1 MRKLELKPELFGFN
15 KTSANLNTNGA
26 RPGNS
31 IGTITFNDVEYRKSD
46 LTEEQI
52 ALASRLNVIGRK
64 LATLQAAHDDY
75 VMTNDYKNIVIQSFE
90 RSINPEV
97 IEEDKEE

>member
-1 MRKLELKPELFGFN
+1 MSEKQNMENQEPV
-15 KTSANLNTNGA
+15 
-26 RPGNS
+26 
-31 IGTITFNDVEYRKSD
+31 IITFNDVEYRKSD
-46 LTEEQI
+46 LSEEQM

-97 IEEDKEE
+97 VEEKEK

>member
-1 MRKLELKPELFGFN
+1 MSDNEKMEKQEPV
-15 KTSANLNTNGA
+15 
-26 RPGNS
+26 
-31 IGTITFNDVEYRKSD
+31 IITFNDVEYRKSD

-97 IEEDKEE
+97 AGDFKEE

>member
-1 MRKLELKPELFGFN
+1 MSEDKNMENQEPV
-15 KTSANLNTNGA
+15 
-26 RPGNS
+26 
-31 IGTITFNDVEYRKSD
+31 IITFNDVEYRKSD
-46 LTEEQI
+46 LTEEQM

-90 RSINPEV
+90 RSINPEIV
-97 IEEDKEE
+97 EEEEKK

>member
-1 MRKLELKPELFGFN
+1 MSDN
-15 KTSANLNTNGA
+15 KNMENQE
-26 RPGNS
+26 PV
-31 IGTITFNDVEYRKSD
+31 IITFNNVEYRKSD
-46 LTEEQI
+46 LNEEQI

-75 VMTNDYKNIVIQSFE
+75 IMTNDYKNIVIQSFE

-97 IEEDKEE
+97 VEEVKEE

>member
-1 MRKLELKPELFGFN
+1 MSED
-15 KTSANLNTNGA
+15 KTMKTDQETTKEEPVVITYNG
-26 RPGNS
+26 
-31 IGTITFNDVEYRKSD
+31 TEYRQSD
-46 LTEEQI
+46 LTEEQM

-97 IEEDKEE
+97 VEEDKEE

>member
-1 MRKLELKPELFGFN
+1 MSEDKNMKNEEPV
-15 KTSANLNTNGA
+15 
-26 RPGNS
+26 
-31 IGTITFNDVEYRKSD
+31 IITFNDVEYRKSD
-46 LTEEQI
+46 LTEEQM

-90 RSINPEV
+90 RSLKPEV
-97 IEEDKEE
+97 VEEVKEE

>member
-1 MRKLELKPELFGFN
+1 MSKKENMENQEPV
-15 KTSANLNTNGA
+15 
-26 RPGNS
+26 
-31 IGTITFNDVEYRKSD
+31 IITFNNVEYRQSD
-46 LTEEQI
+46 LTEEQM

-90 RSINPEV
+90 RSLKPEV
-97 IEEDKEE
+97 VEEKKKE

>member
-1 MRKLELKPELFGFN
+1 MSKKENMENQEPV
-15 KTSANLNTNGA
+15 
-26 RPGNS
+26 
-31 IGTITFNDVEYRKSD
+31 IITFNNVEYIKSD
-46 LTEEQI
+46 LNEEQM

-97 IEEDKEE
+97 VEEKEK

>member
-1 MRKLELKPELFGFN
+1 MSEDKNMKNEEPV
-15 KTSANLNTNGA
+15 
-26 RPGNS
+26 
-31 IGTITFNDVEYRKSD
+31 IITFNDVPYRKSD
-46 LTEEQI
+46 LNEEQI

-90 RSINPEV
+90 RSLKPEV
-97 IEEDKEE
+97 VEEKKKE

>member
-1 MRKLELKPELFGFN
+1 MSEDKNMKNEEPV
-15 KTSANLNTNGA
+15 
-26 RPGNS
+26 
-31 IGTITFNDVEYRKSD
+31 IITFNDVQYRKSD
-46 LTEEQI
+46 LNEEQI

-97 IEEDKEE
+97 VEEVKEE

>member
-1 MRKLELKPELFGFN
+1 MSDN
-15 KTSANLNTNGA
+15 KNMENQE
-26 RPGNS
+26 PV
-31 IGTITFNDVEYRKSD
+31 IITFNDVEYRKSD
-46 LTEEQI
+46 LTEEQM

-75 VMTNDYKNIVIQSFE
+75 IMTNDYKNIVIQSFE

-97 IEEDKEE
+97 VEEKEK

>member
-1 MRKLELKPELFGFN
+1 MSDNEKMENQEPV
-15 KTSANLNTNGA
+15 
-26 RPGNS
+26 
-31 IGTITFNDVEYRKSD
+31 IITFNDVEYRKSD

-90 RSINPEV
+90 RSLKPEV
-97 IEEDKEE
+97 VEEKKKE

>member
-1 MRKLELKPELFGFN
+1 MSDNENMENQEPV
-15 KTSANLNTNGA
+15 
-26 RPGNS
+26 
-31 IGTITFNDVEYRKSD
+31 IITFNDVEYRKSD
-46 LTEEQI
+46 LTDDQM

-90 RSINPEV
+90 RSLKPEV
-97 IEEDKEE
+97 VEEVKEE

>member
-1 MRKLELKPELFGFN
+1 MSEKKNMENQEPV
-15 KTSANLNTNGA
+15 
-26 RPGNS
+26 
-31 IGTITFNDVEYRKSD
+31 IITFNDVEYRKSD
-46 LTEEQI
+46 LNEEQI
-52 ALASRLNVIGRK
+52 ALASRLNIIGRK

-97 IEEDKEE
+97 VEEEKKK

>member
-1 MRKLELKPELFGFN
+1 MSDNEKMEKQEPV
-15 KTSANLNTNGA
+15 
-26 RPGNS
+26 
-31 IGTITFNDVEYRKSD
+31 IITFNDVEYRKSD
-46 LTEEQI
+46 LTEEQM

-90 RSINPEV
+90 RSLKPEV
-97 IEEDKEE
+97 VEEKKKE

>member
-1 MRKLELKPELFGFN
+1 MSKDKNMENQEPV
-15 KTSANLNTNGA
+15 
-26 RPGNS
+26 
-31 IGTITFNDVEYRKSD
+31 IITFNDVEYRKSD
-46 LTEEQI
+46 LNEEQI

-97 IEEDKEE
+97 VEEKEK

>member
-1 MRKLELKPELFGFN
+1 MSKDKNMENQEPV
-15 KTSANLNTNGA
+15 
-26 RPGNS
+26 
-31 IGTITFNDVEYRKSD
+31 IITFNDVEYRKSD
-46 LTEEQI
+46 LSEEQM

-90 RSINPEV
+90 RSLKPEV
-97 IEEDKEE
+97 VEEVEEK

>member
-1 MRKLELKPELFGFN
+1 MSKDKNMENQEPV
-15 KTSANLNTNGA
+15 
-26 RPGNS
+26 
-31 IGTITFNDVEYRKSD
+31 IITFNNVEYRQSD
-46 LTEEQI
+46 LNEEQM

-97 IEEDKEE
+97 VEEEEEK

>member
-1 MRKLELKPELFGFN
+1 MSKKENMENQEPV
-15 KTSANLNTNGA
+15 
-26 RPGNS
+26 
-31 IGTITFNDVEYRKSD
+31 IITFNNVEYRQSD
-46 LTEEQI
+46 LTEEQM

-97 IEEDKEE
+97 VEEAEKK

>member
-1 MRKLELKPELFGFN
+1 MSDNENMDNQEPV
-15 KTSANLNTNGA
+15 
-26 RPGNS
+26 
-31 IGTITFNDVEYRKSD
+31 IITFNDVEYRQSD
-46 LTEEQI
+46 LSEDQI

-64 LATLQAAHDDY
+64 LASLQAAYDDY

-97 IEEDKEE
+97 IEEVKEE